1 MHTQSA
7 DNHVYA
13 YCDTC
18 RRWVR
23 IEDGYRLASGRW
35 LCHDC
40 MMVTRRK
47 VRRAKKEAQRH
58 AEE

>member
-1 MHTQSA
+1 MHTQTEN
-7 DNHVYA
+7 DCVYA

-23 IEDGYRLASGRW
+23 IEDGFRLASGRW
-35 LCHDC
+35 LCNDC

-47 VRRAKKEAQRH
+47 VRRARREARQDERQ
-58 AEE
+58 